1 MGNFSTYFPIP
12 SSGGSGGGSG
22 GLQISRDFTTTGT
35 FNPLDPAGDGSQPAL
50 TDGHKISF
58 LLVGGGQGGGAH
70 TNGSSVGNRVMNGGA
85 GGNIYSGTTI
95 ITDTTQTITITIGA
109 GGAGGSR
116 ARSSSGNGN
125 TGGAAGGN
133 SSITGAGVINKS
145 TSDSNFDV
153 FQPSSRQSWVASSDP
168 SAISYWTVNPSMLY
182 NGAGSLGDAT
192 RASYAITV
200 TTPSS
205 FKVGSGGR
213 GINYTS
219 TAVGTVVTGGNGV
232 DGIVVIYY

>member
-12 SSGGSGGGSG
+12 SSGGSGGSG

-58 LLVGGGQGGGAH
+58 LLVAGGQGGGAH
-70 TNGSSVGNRVMNGGA
+70 TNGSNVGNRVMNGGG
-85 GGNIYSGTTI
+85 GGNLYSGTTV
-95 ITDTTQTITITIGA
+95 ITDTTQTITITVGA

-125 TGGAAGGN
+125 TNGAVGGN

-145 TSDSNFDV
+145 TSDSNFGV
-153 FQPSSRQSWVASSDP
+153 FNPSSHSSYAASSDP
-168 SAISYWTVNPSMLY
+168 SAISYWSVRPSMLY
-182 NGAGSLGDAT
+182 NGAGARGDAT
-192 RASYAITV
+192 RANYPIIV
-200 TTPSS
+200 ITPSS

-219 TAVGTVVTGGNGV
+219 TFVGTVVTGGNGV